1 MLVDQYRL
9 GRLDL
14 DGFVS
19 ERIGIDEVE
28 PAFEKMKAGKV
39 LRSVVEITPTPSGT
53 APVESAETEPV
64 GATR

>member
-19 ERIGIDEVE
+19 ERIGIEDVE
-28 PAFEKMKAGKV
+28 PAFEKMKAGTV
-39 LRSVVEITPTPSGT
+39 LRSVVEIN
-53 APVESAETEPV
+53 PVATSPA
-64 GATR
+64 GAGR